1 MRAFT
6 EKHGAFVAR
15 LDASEREVVAALVAD
30 VAQLLGAPRFDEA
43 GPTAAP
49 EVPLLRTERIAPPRD
64 PAVRRLLPDASQDDP
79 DVAAEFRRLTEDD
92 LRARKV
98 ARLGAMWT
106 LLTTPGDGRRGDLL
120 TVAPKDAPELAAA
133 ITDLRLV
140 LAERLD
146 VRTDQ
151 DAESL
156 YDVLSDEAEGQDV
169 DVRRYLVSLYGALSW
184 LQESLVGLM
193 LEHARRGGA
202 SGRPSHEG

>member
-15 LDASEREVVAALVAD
+15 LDATEREVVAALVAD
-30 VAQLLGAPRFDEA
+30 VAQLLGAPRFEEA
-43 GPTAAP
+43 GPTVAP
-49 EVPLLRTERIAPPRD
+49 DVPLVRAERIPPPQD

-79 DVAAEFRRLTEDD
+79 EVAAEFRRLTEDD

-106 LLTTPGDGRRGDLL
+106 LLTTPGDGRRQDLL
-120 TVAPKDAPELAAA
+120 TVTPQDAPELAAA

-146 VRTDQ
+146 VRSDQ

-156 YDVLSDEAEGQDV
+156 YDVLSDEAAGQDV

>member
-15 LDASEREVVAALVAD
+15 LDAAEREVVAALVAD

-43 GPTAAP
+43 GPAAAP
-49 EVPLLRTERIAPPRD
+49 AGPLLRTERIPPPQD

-98 ARLGAMWT
+98 ARLGVMWT
-106 LLTTPGDGRRGDLL
+106 LLTTPGDGRRHDLL

-156 YDVLSDEAEGQDV
+156 YDVLSDDAQGQDV

-202 SGRPSHEG
+202 SGRPAHEG

>member
-30 VAQLLGAPRFDEA
+30 VAQLLGAPRFDEV
-43 GPTAAP
+43 GPGAAP
-49 EVPLLRTERIAPPRD
+49 EVPLLRTEDVAPPQD

-98 ARLGAMWT
+98 ARLGVMWT
-106 LLTTPGDGRRGDLL
+106 LLTTPGDGRRQDLL

-151 DAESL
+151 DAEQL
-156 YDVLSDEAEGQDV
+156 YDVLADDAQGQDV

-202 SGRPSHEG
+202 SGGPSHEG